1 MDKIKATVYAKVN
14 LGLEVIGK
22 RNDGYHNLMTIFQ
35 NINLYDN
42 LTFCNAPSLELT
54 CNYPELAN
62 DKNLVMR
69 AAKLIRRESGADKG
83 AHIHIEKKIPI
94 SGGLGGGSADAAAA
108 LISLN
113 KIWDTRLDDNKLKEI
128 ALKIGADVPFFL
140 KGGTAFATGKGEIL
154 ENMQTPKLGIVV
166 IFPNQSIGV
175 SFCTLENKTE
185 KVYSL
190 LTHDD
195 LSDGKRIN
203 EFKKKLL
210 QGVLDLNLLTNSFER
225 VSKNIFQGMNKIFDI
240 VKEHGGF
247 PLLCGAGPTVISIHK
262 DMAAAKLI
270 SKRISKEGFYCKSVS
285 TIPAPA
291 IRIEK

>member
-1 MDKIKATVYAKVN
+1 MDKIKVTVYAKVN

-54 CNYPELAN
+54 CNYPELVN
-62 DKNLVMR
+62 NKNLVMR
-69 AAKLIRRESGADKG
+69 AAELIRRESGADKG
-83 AHIHIEKKIPI
+83 ARIHIEKKIPI

-175 SFCTLENKTE
+175 SFCTIENKTE

-190 LTHDD
+190 LTHND

-225 VSKNIFQGMNKIFDI
+225 VSKNIFQGVNKIFDI

-262 DMAAAKLI
+262 DMADAKLI
-270 SKRISKEGFYCKSVS
+270 SKRISKEGFYCKYVS
-285 TIPAPA
+285 TISAPA